1 MQNALSFYNLSL
13 GVTSHQFAISYSL
26 EENYLD
32 LPGGPVVSNLPCTA
46 RDAGPIPG
54 LRTKIPHAKGQLSMC
69 DTRESV
75 YLNE

>member
-1 MQNALSFYNLSL
+1 MAY
-13 GVTSHQFAISYSL
+13 HQFAISYSL

-32 LPGGPVVSNLPCTA
+32 LSGGPVVKNLPCSA

-54 LRTKIPHAKGQLSMC
+54 LRTKIPHAKGQLSLC

-75 YLNE
+75 YLNEWSLMAQLRLDMAK